1 MKKKNDNGCINIPKE
16 VRTQL
21 RSLGAK
27 GETYGDVIRT
37 LIDKKSCPTPESI
50 DEEEI

>member
-1 MKKKNDNGCINIPKE
+1 MKNKNDNGCINIPKD
-16 VRTQL
+16 VRAQL
-21 RSLGAK
+21 KSIGAK

-37 LIDKKSCPTPESI
+37 LIDKKSCANPESQ